1 MATAKVVSNLIP
13 VNHIVRAGER
23 DRLHLDVPKGWDDVK
38 KICRKVLQY
47 EGRNYSFIGRNSDRN
62 EAFFIEG
69 GSFATIK

>member
-23 DRLHLDVPKGWDDVK
+23 DRLHLDVPNGWDDVK

-47 EGRNYSFIGRNSDRN
+47 EGRNYTFIGWNSDRN